1 LIDKFNKSN
10 KSINA
15 ENFKYV
21 INNMRLISTDLQI
34 KIENKIFDHKLLN
47 IDENITITK
56 IEYEKYNFH
65 KP

>member
-1 LIDKFNKSN
+1 
-10 KSINA
+10 
-15 ENFKYV
+15 
-21 INNMRLISTDLQI
+21 MRLISTDLQI

-47 IDENITITK
+47 IDENIKITK